1 MAKSFERTPLRASSD
16 AWDDLAGTLVAE
28 DYFDAAPAAATGL
41 VKVFTA
47 AGWAAHAREGLDG
60 RDVASVA
67 RAPVDRSKLDMTAN
81 QFPLIG
87 GPLLPAG
94 FA

>member
-1 MAKSFERTPLRASSD
+1 MAESFERAPLEASSD

-47 AGWAAHAREGLDG
+47 GGWTAHAVKVWTGAMWRQYPLRRWTG
-60 RDVASVA
+60 ASW
-67 RAPVDRSKLDMTAN
+67 T
-81 QFPLIG
+81 
-87 GPLLPAG
+87 
-94 FA
+94 